1 MIHLNSR
8 QANCLKFFENLI
20 PIENLL
26 DTDFNI
32 PEESRLIY
40 IGVIDSFGGR
50 ERIFNEFDVDL
61 FV

>member
-1 MIHLNSR
+1 MIHLNSQ
-8 QANCLKFFENLI
+8 QANCLQLFESLI

-32 PEESRLIY
+32 PAESRLIY
-40 IGVIDSFGGR
+40 ISVIDSFGGR
-50 ERIFNEFDVDL
+50 ERIFNEFDVGS